1 MLVLNGTENRALFCE
16 FPDYLGW
23 KSEEKIVDIL
33 QNWKGEKKIFLIVW
47 HNSSFNKKFFKI
59 PNHCYEIKIF
69 EIVFWFFFVK
79 FGSDFLA
86 NQSIAVLKR
95 DTFRKVVANSAD
107 KKPSNLQTKVVL
119 RKENASSTDLLRP
132 KGIISSRKTNRDKL
146 RKNGQNEGTSFLFIF
161 SSSFF

>member
-1 MLVLNGTENRALFCE
+1 MKQT
-16 FPDYLGW
+16 
-23 KSEEKIVDIL
+23 
-33 QNWKGEKKIFLIVW
+33 FLKLYFD
-47 HNSSFNKKFFKI
+47 S
-59 PNHCYEIKIF
+59 
-69 EIVFWFFFVK
+69 FFVK

-132 KGIISSRKTNRDKL
+132 KGIISSRKTNRDNCEKTARTRAL
-146 RKNGQNEGTSFLFIF
+146 LSC
-161 SSSFF
+161 SFFLLLFSNRKSLEAKTRYCKSWALHFSIFQSKVTCSNGKKVI